1 MNLQSPPL
9 PINISFERIKDTHT
23 LYQLV
28 PDATIDNVHCSEEL
42 VKALHQVNREL
53 KDRIKRD
60 GMKWSCHKKDVTS
73 YEILLSKQQIKFTL
87 AVPTRYET
95 FIQNK
100 IKSSWG
106 NVGVIESE
114 DYIQVFENDDSLTCD
129 LELKHH
135 YFMSLL
141 TDSRTSSPLSS
152 ILNVTHGLMEDDK
165 LLFQL
170 LLEPIGN
177 WWHESADSKY
187 EAYRQGKDV
196 TSSRNFLVKA
206 YQWFY
211 ENVIDYVIEFI
222 EEIFEA
228 ILDVPPTKRERPKQS
243 NVLRG
248 TNSIKTDKTMYEGF
262 NARLRLY
269 SYSKNEIRRRENLNS
284 LIVAFRTLDGDNAL
298 KATDMSPVIKIK
310 REMGRYS
317 LLFPQVLNTKEVQ
330 QMLALPNRTMQRQ
343 YKQLKAIANTQTNLS
358 PLAFKNYLKI
368 GLYNQ
373 GGREVP
379 VGFSPRPDD
388 IAQSKALVCTQGGGK
403 TTFMQNY
410 IYEVYKLGQ
419 PLIVIDYVQDCGL
432 TNEVLPYLDKDRVEV
447 INLHNVSE
455 SDTIIGLGYNEIR
468 PLLESKN
475 PRDRLKG
482 ANFVSAQLCELLN
495 GVTFGATE
503 PLSSQMLKFLS
514 SACRVVFATNPQATI
529 MDVYYCLEDCD
540 LRSVYISKAIANGI
554 YSSEHVDIKN
564 LLYLTKESNGEANT
578 RMADIKGI
586 MNRFAGIQSLDLR
599 LIDFFSSPVDNSI
612 DFNRYIDENKI
623 VFIQIPQTEF
633 TDDCVRD
640 ILATFFCT
648 KLWLTCQTRKGEQL
662 KLTHLLLDEV
672 KMIPNTSDFLAKYI
686 TQFRRHRLSTL
697 FACHNLNQFQHALS
711 SINSSGLNLLI
722 LNGVKR
728 EAIKTVED
736 DLVNFSWD
744 EIKELKPRHALVTT
758 TYDNEKFEFVVH
770 LQDKFFKLL
779 NKSKPKEPT
788 TV

>member
-1 MNLQSPPL
+1 MNLQTNAL
-9 PINISFERIKDTHT
+9 PINIGFERIKDTHT

-28 PDATIDNVHCSEEL
+28 PDATIDNIHCSDEL

-60 GMKWSCHKKDVTS
+60 GMRWSCHKKDVTS
-73 YEILLSKQQIKFTL
+73 YEIYLSKEQIKFTL
-87 AVPTRYET
+87 AIPTRYDT

-100 IKSSWG
+100 VKSSWG
-106 NVGVIESE
+106 NVGVTETD
-114 DYIQVFENDDSLTCD
+114 DYIKVFENEDTLTCD
-129 LELKHH
+129 LELKNH
-135 YFMSLL
+135 YFMSLS
-141 TDSRTSSPLSS
+141 TESRSQSPLNS

-170 LLEPIGN
+170 MLEPIGN

-187 EAYRQGKDV
+187 EAYRQGRDV
-196 TSSRNFLVKA
+196 TSSRNFLIKA
-206 YQWFY
+206 YQWLY
-211 ENVIDYVIEFI
+211 ENIIDYVIELI
-222 EEIFEA
+222 EDVFEA
-228 ILDVPPTKRERPKQS
+228 FLDVAPPKKEKKAT
-243 NVLRG
+243 NVMRG

-262 NARLRLY
+262 NTRMRLF

-298 KATDMSPVIKIK
+298 KPTDMTPVIKIK

-317 LLFPQVLNTKEVQ
+317 FLFPQVLNTKEVQ
-330 QMLALPNRTMQRQ
+330 QVVSLPNRNMQRQ
-343 YKQLKAIANTQTNLS
+343 FKQLKAIANTQTDL
-358 PLAFKNYLKI
+358 PQEAFKEYLKM
-368 GLYNQ
+368 GLYNR
-373 GGREVP
+373 GGVEVP
-379 VGFSPRPDD
+379 ISFSSKDD
-388 IAQSKALVCTQGGGK
+388 DLAQSKALVCPQGGGK

-419 PLIVIDYVQDCGL
+419 PLIVIDYVQDCEL
-432 TNEVLPYLDKDRVEV
+432 TNEVLPYLDESRVEV

-455 SDTIIGLGYNEIR
+455 SDSVIGLGYNEVR
-468 PLLESKN
+468 HLLESNN
-475 PRDRLKG
+475 PRERLKG

-503 PLSSQMLKFLS
+503 ALSSQMLKFLS

-540 LRSVYISKAIANGI
+540 LRSMYISKALANNI
-554 YSSEHVDIKN
+554 YNEDHVDIKN
-564 LLYLTKESNGEANT
+564 LNYLTMDNKGELST
-578 RMADIKGI
+578 RMNDIKGI

-640 ILATFFCT
+640 ILTTFFCT
-648 KLWLTCQTRKGEQL
+648 KLWLTCQTRKGSQL

-672 KMIPNTSDFLAKYI
+672 KMIPNTSEFLAKYI
-686 TQFRRHRLSTL
+686 TQFRRHKLSTL
-697 FACHNLNQFQHALS
+697 FACHNLNQFKHALS

-722 LNGVKR
+722 LSGVKR
-728 EAIKTVED
+728 EAVKAVED
-736 DLVNFSWD
+736 DLVRFSWD

-758 TYDNEKFEFVVH
+758 TYNNEKFEFVVY
-770 LQDKFFKLL
+770 LPDKFFKEQKM
-779 NKSKPKEPT
+779 NPNQKSLQ
-788 TV
+788 

>member
-1 MNLQSPPL
+1 MNSLNFAL
-9 PINISFERIKDTHT
+9 PIDISFEKIKDTHT

-28 PDATIDNVHCSEEL
+28 PDATIDNVHSSEEL
-42 VKALHQVNREL
+42 VKALHQVNKEL
-53 KDRIKRD
+53 KDRLKRD
-60 GMKWSCHKKDVTS
+60 GAKWSYHKKDVTS
-73 YEILLSKQQIKFTL
+73 YEILLSKEQIKFTL

-100 IKSSWG
+100 VKSSWN
-106 NVGVIESE
+106 NVGVVKTE
-114 DYIQVFENDDSLTCD
+114 DYIHVFENDETLTCD

-141 TDSRTSSPLSS
+141 TDNRTNSPLSS

-165 LLFQL
+165 MLFQL

-177 WWHESADSKY
+177 WWHEAADSKY

-196 TSSRNFLVKA
+196 TSSRNFFVKA
-206 YQWFY
+206 YRWFY
-211 ENVIDYVIEFI
+211 ENIIDYVIEFV
-222 EEIFEA
+222 EEIFEV
-228 ILDVPPTKRERPKQS
+228 ILDIPQTKKDKPKQA
-243 NVLRG
+243 NVMRG

-262 NARLRLY
+262 NARMRLY
-269 SYSKNEIRRRENLNS
+269 SYSKNEIRRRENLHS
-284 LIVAFRTLDGDNAL
+284 LIVAFRTLDGDNSL
-298 KATDMSPVIKIK
+298 KATDMAPVIKIK

-317 LLFPQVLNTKEVQ
+317 FLFPQVLNTKEVQ
-330 QMLALPNRTMQRQ
+330 QVLTLPNRTMQRQ
-343 YKQLKAIANTQTNLS
+343 YKQLKAIANAQTDLS
-358 PLAFKNYLKI
+358 SLAFKNHLKI

-373 GGREVP
+373 GGNIVP
-379 VGFSPRPDD
+379 VGFSPLNDD
-388 IAQSKALVCTQGGGK
+388 LAQSKALVCNQGGGK
-403 TTFMQNY
+403 STFMQNY
-410 IYEVYKLGQ
+410 IYEVYKLGH
-419 PLIVIDYVQDCGL
+419 PLIVIDYVQGCEL

-447 INLHNVSE
+447 INLHNLSE
-455 SDTIIGLGYNEIR
+455 RDNVIGLGYNEVL
-468 PLLESKN
+468 PLLESSN
-475 PRDRLKG
+475 PRERLKG

-495 GVTFGATE
+495 GVTFGATD

-514 SACRVVFATNPQATI
+514 SACRVVFSTNPQATI

-540 LRSVYISKAIANGI
+540 LRSMYVSKAIAQGV
-554 YSSEHVDIKN
+554 YTSEHVDIKN
-564 LLYLTKESNGEANT
+564 LLYLTKENNGEANT
-578 RMADIKGI
+578 RTNDIKGI

-599 LIDFFSSPVDNSI
+599 LIDFFSSPVESSI

-633 TDDCVRD
+633 TDDTVRD
-640 ILATFFCT
+640 VLTTFFCT

-697 FACHNLNQFQHALS
+697 FACHNLNQFEHALS

-728 EAIKTVED
+728 EAIKSIED
-736 DLVNFSWD
+736 DLVHFSWD
-744 EIKELKPRHALVTT
+744 DIKELKPRHALITT
-758 TYDNEKFEFVVH
+758 TYNNEKFEFVVH
-770 LQDKFFKLL
+770 LQDKFFKTL

-788 TV
+788 L

>member
-1 MNLQSPPL
+1 MNLQPKAL
-9 PINISFERIKDTHT
+9 PINIGFERIKDTHT
-23 LYQLV
+23 LYQLI
-28 PDATIDNVHCSEEL
+28 PDATIDNVHCSDEL
-42 VKALHQVNREL
+42 VKALHQVNRDL

-60 GMKWSCHKKDVTS
+60 GMKWSCHRKDVTT

-87 AVPTRYET
+87 AIPTRYDS

-100 IKSSWG
+100 VKNSWG
-106 NVGVIESE
+106 NIGVAETE
-114 DYIQVFENDDSLTCD
+114 DYIHVFENDNSLTCD
-129 LELKHH
+129 LELKNHF
-135 YFMSLL
+135 FMSLL
-141 TDSRTSSPLSS
+141 TDGRSHSPLGSV
-152 ILNVTHGLMEDDK
+152 LNVTHGLMEDDK

-170 LLEPIGN
+170 LLEPINN

-196 TSSRNFLVKA
+196 TSSRNFLMKA
-206 YQWFY
+206 YIWFY
-211 ENVIDYVIEFI
+211 ENIIDYVVEIIED
-222 EEIFEA
+222 IFEA
-228 ILDVPPTKRERPKQS
+228 ILDVEPVKKEKKHS
-243 NVLRG
+243 YAMRG

-262 NARLRLY
+262 NTRIRLF
-269 SYSKNEIRRRENLNS
+269 SYSQNDIRRRENLNS

-298 KATDMSPVIKIK
+298 KPTDMTPVIKIK

-317 LLFPQVLNTKEVQ
+317 FLFPQVLNTKEIQ
-330 QMLALPNRTMQRQ
+330 QMVTLPNKTMQRQ
-343 YKQLKAIANTQTNLS
+343 YKQLKAIANTQTDL
-358 PLAFKNYLKI
+358 PQQAFDEYLKM
-368 GLYNQ
+368 GLYNR
-373 GGREVP
+373 GGQEVP
-379 VGFSPRPDD
+379 VSFSSKNDD
-388 IAQSKALVCTQGGGK
+388 LAQSKALVCTQGGGK

-419 PLIVIDYVQDCGL
+419 PLIVIDYVQDCEL
-432 TNEVLPYLDKDRVEV
+432 TNEVLPYLDRSRVEV
-447 INLHNVSE
+447 INLHNYSE
-455 SDTIIGLGYNEIR
+455 SDNILGLGYNEVR

-482 ANFVSAQLCELLN
+482 ANFISAQLCELLN

-503 PLSSQMLKFLS
+503 PLSSQMLKYLS
-514 SACRVVFATNPQATI
+514 SACRVVFATTPQATI

-540 LRSVYISKAIANGI
+540 IRSMYVSKAIANNI
-554 YSSEHVDIKN
+554 YSEDHVDIKN
-564 LLYLTKESNGEANT
+564 LLYLTKDDKGESST
-578 RMADIKGI
+578 RMSDIKGI

-599 LIDFFSSPVDNSI
+599 LIEFFSSPVDNSI

-640 ILATFFCT
+640 ILTTFFCT
-648 KLWLTCQTRKGEQL
+648 KLWLTCQTRKGSQL

-711 SINSSGLNLLI
+711 SINSSGLNLFI
-722 LNGVKR
+722 LSGVKR
-728 EAIKTVED
+728 EAVKSIED
-736 DLVNFSWD
+736 DLVSFSWD

-770 LQDKFFKLL
+770 LQDKFFKL
-779 NKSKPKEPT
+779 K
-788 TV
+788 